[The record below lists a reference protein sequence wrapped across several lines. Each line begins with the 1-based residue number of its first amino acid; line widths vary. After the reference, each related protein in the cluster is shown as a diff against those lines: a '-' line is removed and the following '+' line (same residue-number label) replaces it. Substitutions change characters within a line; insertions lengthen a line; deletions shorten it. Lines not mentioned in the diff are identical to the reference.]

1 MKTTLVIFSVIVVA
15 VVAGA
20 FSSVFPSQHVLAQMM
35 NPKMMNPNMMGRM
48 MGFNG
53 SWMNPNMMFNGSWM
67 NPMFQVQNITG
78 SINLKSTILNSIASQ
93 IKVSLSDAA
102 ATAEKQVGNNSH
114 AVAGHL
120 GVSNGYLVYT
130 ISISDPDANIH
141 WVVIDAGNGK
151 VLSSLKLPWQNMM
164 MFGGMMGMMGPNMMG
179 NMMMNPS
186 MMGNMMMNPSMM
198 GMMGPNMMGNMMGFR

>member
-1 MKTTLVIFSVIVVA
+1 MKTTFIIFSVIVVA

-20 FSSVFPSQHVLAQMM
+20 FLPVLPSQHVSAQMM
-35 NPKMMNPNMMGRM
+35 NPKM
-48 MGFNG
+48 
-53 SWMNPNMMFNGSWM
+53 MNPNMMFNGSWM

-78 SINLKSTILNSIASQ
+78 SINLKSTIFNSLASQ

-130 ISISDPDANIH
+130 ISISDPDANIY

-164 MFGGMMGMMGPNMMG
+164 MFDGMMGMMGPNMMG
-179 NMMMNPS
+179 PMMMNPG
-186 MMGNMMMNPSMM
+186 MMGNMMIN
-198 GMMGPNMMGNMMGFR
+198 PNMMGNMMGFR

>member
-1 MKTTLVIFSVIVVA
+1 MTSSFTLLPISSLISLTISIGLFLGSSNFQSKIFGKKSV
-15 VVAGA
+15 GQDS
-20 FSSVFPSQHVLAQMM
+20 FS
-35 NPKMMNPNMMGRM
+35 
-48 MGFNG
+48 
-53 SWMNPNMMFNGSWM
+53 MMFNGSWM

-179 NMMMNPS
+179 NL
-186 MMGNMMMNPSMM
+186 MMNPSMM
-198 GMMGPNMMGNMMGFR
+198 GMMGPNMMGNLMMNPSMMGMMGPSMMGNMMGFR

>member
-1 MKTTLVIFSVIVVA
+1 
-15 VVAGA
+15 
-20 FSSVFPSQHVLAQMM
+20 MM
-35 NPKMMNPNMMGRM
+35 GRMMGFNGSWMNPNMMGRM

-53 SWMNPNMMFNGSWM
+53 SWMNP
-67 NPMFQVQNITG
+67 MFQVQKITG

-102 ATAEKQVGNNSH
+102 ATAEKQVGNNTH

-179 NMMMNPS
+179 NLMMNPS
-186 MMGNMMMNPSMM
+186 MMGMMGPNMMGNLMMNPSMM